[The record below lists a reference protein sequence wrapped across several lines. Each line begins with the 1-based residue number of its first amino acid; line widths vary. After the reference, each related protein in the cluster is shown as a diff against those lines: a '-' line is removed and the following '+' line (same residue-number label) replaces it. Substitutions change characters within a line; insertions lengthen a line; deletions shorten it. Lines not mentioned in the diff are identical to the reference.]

1 MAGMAA
7 PPVIP
12 LTKIIKSHSI
22 RSSRRHQRHKVH
34 SPLLRMFD
42 AHAMLGQQCGS
53 SDMLVC
59 CLSSCIGTSAE
70 IQEESLQ
77 LLDWPAVCS
86 QVACFASTA
95 LAADQILQHGLPMGM
110 SKVTLASI
118 LCLTIFRSS
127 NCSSPYTAP
136 PMALAS
142 QRGHS
147 GMLNEAQCKWAEAS
161 ESMQVAPS
169 KMRMAIQTSRRS

>member
-22 RSSRRHQRHKVH
+22 RSSRRHQRHKVPP
-34 SPLLRMFD
+34 PLLRMFD

-53 SDMLVC
+53 SDMLVS
-59 CLSSCIGTSAE
+59 CLGSCIGTSAE

-86 QVACFASTA
+86 Q
-95 LAADQILQHGLPMGM
+95 GGM
-110 SKVTLASI
+110 
-118 LCLTIFRSS
+118 LCLD
-127 NCSSPYTAP
+127 SPGSRP
-136 PMALAS
+136 DLATWPAH
-142 QRGHS
+142 GHVK
-147 GMLNEAQCKWAEAS
+147 GD
-161 ESMQVAPS
+161 P
-169 KMRMAIQTSRRS
+169 